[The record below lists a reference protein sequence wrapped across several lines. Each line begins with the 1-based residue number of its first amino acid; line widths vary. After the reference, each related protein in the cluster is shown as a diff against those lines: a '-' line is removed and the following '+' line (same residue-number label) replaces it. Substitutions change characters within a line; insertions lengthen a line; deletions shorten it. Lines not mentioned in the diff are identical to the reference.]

1 MEFND
6 RLESGDLL
14 DRNAFPVQGG
24 TPCRGLWNN
33 GKLTFGAKAIRRSH
47 RVEEVAPIKNSR

>member
-1 MEFND
+1 MKTSGCSDVRRPLSDGTDTAIGISMEFND

-24 TPCRGLWNN
+24 TPCRGY
-33 GKLTFGAKAIRRSH
+33 GTMAS
-47 RVEEVAPIKNSR
+47 